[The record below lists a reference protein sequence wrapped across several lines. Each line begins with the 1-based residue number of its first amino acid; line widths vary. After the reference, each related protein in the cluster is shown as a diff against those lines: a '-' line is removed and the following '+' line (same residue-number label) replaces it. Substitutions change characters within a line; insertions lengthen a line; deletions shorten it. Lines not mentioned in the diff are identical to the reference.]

1 MMYIT
6 KRSLS
11 RRTFLRGTG
20 SALALPLVDAMIPA
34 LTAQGRTPAAP
45 VTRFGFMYVPHG
57 MIMDKWIPATEG
69 ADFEFT
75 PILKPLER
83 FRSQL
88 TVVGN
93 LNLGPD
99 QGGQHSAP
107 SGMWLNN
114 TPHKRTEAE
123 DVRAGTTID
132 QMIAAKI
139 GQQTTFPSLE
149 LATEDLTSLVGAC
162 DSGFSCTYINTLCWS
177 TPTTPLP
184 MEINPRVV
192 FERMFGDPGTRD
204 QRLARISEDR
214 NILDSIAKEESR
226 LRRDLGARDRVRIS
240 EYLDNVREIERRI
253 QTAERQA
260 QSSIEIPESPA
271 GVPNSYEEHVGLMF
285 DLMTLAYQT
294 DITRV
299 ITFMIA
305 RELSFR
311 SYPQVNVPDPHHSI
325 SHHQNDPEKMERHAR
340 INTYH
345 VTLFGRFLQKLRDTP
360 DGDGS
365 LLDHS
370 LMVYGSGMANGN
382 QHTHNPLPTLVVGGA
397 NGRHRGNRHL
407 VPEKNTPM
415 GNFLLAVLDK
425 AGVDADAVGLS
436 TGRVEL

>member
-1 MMYIT
+1 MFIT
-6 KRSLS
+6 KKFLA

-20 SALALPLVDAMIPA
+20 AALALPLLDAMVPA
-34 LTAQGRTPAAP
+34 LTAQLRTAAAP

-57 MIMDKWIPATEG
+57 MIMDKWIPATDG
-69 ADFEFT
+69 ADFEFK
-75 PILKPLER
+75 PIMKPLEP
-83 FRSQL
+83 FRKQL

-93 LNLGPD
+93 LYLGPD

-123 DVRAGTTID
+123 DVRAGTTVD
-132 QMIAAKI
+132 QMIAKKI

-162 DSGFSCTYINTLCWS
+162 DSGFSCTYINTLCWA

-192 FERMFGDPGTRD
+192 FERMFGDPGSKD
-204 QRLARISEDR
+204 QRLARVSEDR
-214 NILDSIAKEESR
+214 SILDSIAGEESR
-226 LRRDLGARDRVRIS
+226 LRRELGVRDRLRIS
-240 EYLDNVREIERRI
+240 EYLENVREIERRI
-253 QTAERQA
+253 QAAANQQV
-260 QSSIEIPESPA
+260 QSSLDIPDSPA

-299 ITFMIA
+299 ITFMMA

-325 SHHQNDPEKMERHAR
+325 SHHQNDLEKMERHAR

-345 VTLFGRFLQKLRDTP
+345 VTLFGRFLEKLRNTP

-382 QHTHNPLPTLVVGGA
+382 QHTHNPLPTVVAGGA
-397 NGRHRGNRHL
+397 SGQHKGNRHL
-407 VPEKNTPM
+407 LPEKNTPM
-415 GNFLLAVLDK
+415 GNFLLAVLDT
-425 AGVDADAVGLS
+425 AGVQADAVGLS
-436 TGRVEL
+436 TGRLAL

>member
-1 MMYIT
+1 MFIT
-6 KRSLS
+6 KKHFS

-20 SALALPLVDAMIPA
+20 TALALPLLDAMVPA
-34 LTAQGRTPAAP
+34 LTAQARSAAAP

-57 MIMDKWIPATEG
+57 VILDKWIPAAAG
-69 ADFEFT
+69 PDFEFT
-75 PILKPLER
+75 PIMKPLEP
-83 FRSQL
+83 FRNQV

-132 QMIAAKI
+132 QMIARKI

-192 FERMFGDPGTRD
+192 FERMFGDPGSKE
-204 QRLARISEDR
+204 QRLARISEDKS
-214 NILDSIAKEESR
+214 ILDSIAAEESR
-226 LRRDLGARDRVRIS
+226 LRGELGSRDRLRIA

-253 QTAERQA
+253 QTAEKQA
-260 QSSIEIPESPA
+260 QSSVEIPESPA

-325 SHHQNDPEKMERHAR
+325 SHHQNDVEKMERHAR

-345 VTLFGRFLQKLRDTP
+345 VTLFSRFLEKMRNTP

-365 LLDHS
+365 LLDHA
-370 LMVYGSGMANGN
+370 LLVYGSGMANGN
-382 QHTHNPLPTLVVGGA
+382 QHTHNPLPTVVVGGA
-397 NGRHRGNRHL
+397 NGSHRGNRHL
-407 VPEKNTPM
+407 LPEKNTPM
-415 GNFLLAVLDK
+415 GNFLLAVVDK
-425 AGVDADAVGLS
+425 AGVEAESVGLS
-436 TGRVEL
+436 TGRLDL